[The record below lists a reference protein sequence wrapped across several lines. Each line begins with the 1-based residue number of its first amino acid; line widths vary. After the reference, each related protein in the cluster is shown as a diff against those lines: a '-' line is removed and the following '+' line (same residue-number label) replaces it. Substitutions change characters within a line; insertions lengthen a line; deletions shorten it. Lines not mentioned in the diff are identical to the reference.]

1 MLYDASACN
10 NFIMLIFRS
19 CQLFCFFNLQSLHV
33 LFLYMEKLSIDEVL
47 QWLEEKNL
55 TVLVA
60 RFKGMKK
67 IHCFIKSFLITTMH
81 INKFYTK

>member
-1 MLYDASACN
+1 MMLQYAIILKCLYLNLVSCFVSSIYDLC
-10 NFIMLIFRS
+10 M
-19 CQLFCFFNLQSLHV
+19 CF
-33 LFLYMEKLSIDEVL
+33 FLYMEKLPIDEVL

-60 RFKGMKK
+60 RFKGMKQ